1 MKYGQ
6 MKSHVRGIL
15 EIALSHSITII
26 RMTLFLIIN
35 ETFSKD
41 EPIFLALIDSIVRV
55 SSSPPAKLLILK
67 QNNLIPDS
75 TFTLINSLFP

>member
-75 TFTLINSLFP
+75 TFTLIKSLFP